1 MTTNMTMPNASCTT
15 YSVPMARPGRRRL
28 RRRSM
33 SPNRPVLF
41 PEQYP
46 LAAVTVIVALGSIA
60 FVVWIFVR

>member
-1 MTTNMTMPNASCTT
+1 MPWH
-15 YSVPMARPGRRRL
+15 PWRRL

-46 LAAVTVIVALGSIA
+46 LAIVTLLVLAGSIA
-60 FVVWIFVR
+60 FVVWLAAR